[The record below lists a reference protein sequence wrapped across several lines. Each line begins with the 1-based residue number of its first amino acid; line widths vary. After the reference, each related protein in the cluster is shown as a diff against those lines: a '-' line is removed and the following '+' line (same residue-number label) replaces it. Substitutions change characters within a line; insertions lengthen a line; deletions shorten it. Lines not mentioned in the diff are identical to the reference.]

1 MGVDNLIYAVYIYS
15 VISNPV
21 MFSQRKWLIKFYT
34 CTGLLCSP

>member
-21 MFSQRKWLIKFYT
+21 MFSQRK
-34 CTGLLCSP
+34 